1 MPPDSVAPSDQN
13 NTAVAGTENQQQQ
26 SSTGAD
32 NPAPAADTTLITG
45 ADTAPPPA
53 ATDPA
58 AADPAADAATDKDG
72 EGKDKEGEGEEG
84 KEPEAPVEYTLTVPE
99 GVTLDEEIGNELK
112 EFAKERKMSPEDA
125 QKLLDLGVKQRLKE
139 AETFQ
144 KQRDSWRDAIRTDPE
159 IGGDKLDVSLSLA
172 KKVVDTFGTPGAQEL
187 LNNSWMGD
195 HPELVKTFVAI
206 GKAISEDT
214 LVTSAGSISVDEKT
228 IAQRMYPNMNP

>member
-1 MPPDSVAPSDQN
+1 MPPDSTAPSDQT
-13 NTAVAGTENQQQQ
+13 NTGVAGTETQ
-26 SSTGAD
+26 SQIGAA
-32 NPAPAADTTLITG
+32 NVDTTT
-45 ADTAPPPA
+45 ATDTTTQAAP

-58 AADPAADAATDKDG
+58 IPAPTTPPAEKAEGDTPEAAK
-72 EGKDKEGEGEEG
+72 EGEEG
-84 KEPEAPVEYTLTVPE
+84 KEAEAEAPVEYAFSVPE

-144 KQRDSWRDAIRTDPE
+144 KQRDEWRENIRTDKD
-159 IGGDKLDVSLSLA
+159 IGGEKLEASLSLA
-172 KKVVDTFGTPGAQEL
+172 KRVVDTFGTPGAQEL